1 MGKLT
6 TEQIQLELKL
16 NMEQAQQS
24 LAESKEKVAKLK
36 EEIFQMAAANEQGSE
51 AFKKAT
57 AELKEAEKAL
67 AGLGKESRQADKLY
81 VDFLKHVETAADTTG
96 SSIRGLQREA
106 KQLQAELNAQEI
118 GTEKYNELLLKLGK
132 VKVSLE
138 AEVRVQKEIAQAIR
152 DKSSV
157 AQVAGRIEQASLRD
171 LNAAA
176 AALNKQLESLAP
188 NTEEWIAASRNLKL
202 VDSQLEKIAQ
212 TTKDVAQVSNE
223 IDINSIPT
231 EFSKAFTAARASGEG
246 FFNSLKAGMASVN
259 SAMTTL
265 GPLAA
270 ITAIVSGLVLAYNQ
284 LSGLT
289 KQFSGL
295 RNDVANL
302 TGAVGAE
309 LEDITNKAKTITEVF
324 GSDWKET
331 IVAANT
337 VAKEFGITTTAA
349 LDLIRDGFIKGSD
362 VNGEFLEQLREYPA
376 QMKEAG
382 FSAKE
387 TFAILNRSVTEGI
400 YSDKGLDSLKEA
412 GLRIKNGEK
421 AALEGLKAIGLNGD
435 AIQKGLQNGTTS
447 LKKVVEDVG
456 GKLSQMG
463 QGSSVA
469 QKAISDIFSAPGEDA
484 GRRWLQIITNVNSIT
499 KEYSQNLTDAQKRVL
514 ENTELVERQNAA
526 LQTITLQLGSS
537 TSVIGNLFAK
547 IKTGV
552 LEGLAAVIDF
562 FSFFSQNISIG
573 IALFRD
579 FLVNTF
585 GEGTA
590 KSIIGFINRLTQ
602 DVINPF
608 LTYVVQ
614 GIPNAINKALS
625 YLGSGYQIPT
635 FTIGKIDFDVTAADA
650 RATLAKSRNEEY
662 ARLEKERAEMQKK
675 ANSEIMAGVAKSGE
689 AAKNTDSIIKVVSGS
704 IAALRKEVS
713 DLNTTLENAP
723 PEEQKAIAERLQA
736 ATVKLAE
743 AEERVNEARKA
754 AAGRVENVATISSRA
769 VNEISIGDKVAS
781 DVGIVEN
788 GIDYTQQIEDT
799 KTIILE
805 KAEAKRLANTEAAL
819 QGAVQMTQIAS
830 DAIFQIQA
838 QNDERLKQRQLKSI
852 DAKYAKE
859 LAAAK
864 GNEKE
869 TAAIQKKID
878 AEKAAVERAAFE
890 RNKNLQIKQALINGA
905 LAITSILAQWPKVDA
920 GISMG
925 IAIGV
930 AAATTAAQVAVI
942 ANTKFQKGA
951 VLSPMYPISS
961 DAATNMATLRAIT
974 SLPNKR
980 FAKGGIATGPSH
992 DGGGIKLINSQTGQM
1007 VGEMEGGEAYMIL
1020 SKETTSK
1027 NYGLIEALLSESLS
1041 GRNRKL
1047 FASGGV
1053 VVPAGLPSVNFQREA
1068 LYVPA
1073 EQAAKQTAIE
1083 LNPLLAEMQAM
1094 RQAFEQLPRDLKA
1107 HIVYT
1112 EIEETQSQVNNIRDF
1127 AGVK

>member
-1 MGKLT
+1 MNKLT

-16 NMEQAQQS
+16 NMEQAQKS
-24 LAESKEKVAKLK
+24 LK
-36 EEIFQMAAANEQGSE
+36 ETKDKVSELKEQLFQLAASNQKGSE
-51 AFKKAT
+51 AWNKTT
-57 AELKEAEKAL
+57 AALKEAEKELSAF
-67 AGLGKESRQADKLY
+67 AKESKQADKIY
-81 VDFLKHVETAADTTG
+81 TDFLTHVKTASDTNG
-96 SSIRGLQREA
+96 NSIRDLQREA
-106 KQLQAELNAQEI
+106 KKLQAELNAQSV
-118 GTEKYNELLLKLGK
+118 GTEKYNDLLLALGK
-132 VKVSLE
+132 VEVQLE
-138 AEVRVQKEIAQAIR
+138 AEKKTQKEIAQAIR

-171 LNAAA
+171 LRTAAE
-176 AALNKQLESLAP
+176 ALNRQIETLTP
-188 NTEEWIAASRNLKL
+188 NTQEWIAASRNLEL
-202 VDSQLEKIAQ
+202 VEARIEQIGKS
-212 TTKDVAQVSNE
+212 TNE
-223 IDINSIPT
+223 IDMQSIPS
-231 EFSKAFTAARASGEG
+231 EFAKAFNAARTSGEG
-246 FFNSLKAGMASVN
+246 FFASLKAGMSSLNGAL
-259 SAMTTL
+259 TTL
-265 GPLAA
+265 GPIAA
-270 ITAIVSGLVLAYNQ
+270 ITTIVSGLVLAYNQ
-284 LSGLT
+284 LSQLT
-289 KQFSGL
+289 KQFTGL
-295 RNDVANL
+295 RNDVANI
-302 TGAVGAE
+302 TGAVGDE
-309 LEDITNKAKTITEVF
+309 LEEITNKTKTVSEAFDVDFKEVL
-324 GSDWKET
+324 
-331 IVAANT
+331 VAANT
-337 VAKEFGITTTAA
+337 VAKEFGINTTQA
-349 LDLIRDGFIKGSD
+349 LDLIRDGLIKGSNL
-362 VNGEFLEQLREYPA
+362 NGEFLDQLREYPT
-376 QMKEAG
+376 QMREAG
-382 FSAKE
+382 FSAQE
-387 TFAILNRSVTEGI
+387 TFAILNKAVTEGI

-412 GLRIKNGEK
+412 QLRIKNGEK
-421 AALEGLKAIGLNGD
+421 AAIEGLDAIGLNGKEL
-435 AIQKGLQNGTTS
+435 QKNLQNGTIT

-456 GKLSQMG
+456 DKLKNIG
-463 QGSSVA
+463 EGSAVA

-484 GRRWLQIITNVNSIT
+484 GRRWLQIISNVNQIT
-499 KEYSQNLTDAQKRVL
+499 KDYTSNLTDAQKRIL
-514 ENTELVERQNAA
+514 ESTELTERQNAA
-526 LQTITLQLGSS
+526 LHSITLQLGSS

-562 FSFFSQNISIG
+562 FSFFKENIAIG
-573 IALFRD
+573 VALFRD

-590 KSIIGFINRLTQ
+590 KMIVGFINRLTQ

-608 LTYVVQ
+608 LIYVVQ
-614 GIPNAINKALS
+614 ALPNAINKVLS
-625 YLGSGYQIPT
+625 YFGSEYKIPT

-650 RATLAKSRNEEY
+650 RVNLSKAHNEELK
-662 ARLEKERAEMQKK
+662 RLEKERAEMQKR
-675 ANSEIMAGVAKSGE
+675 ANTEIAAGIQKGSIASKSTE
-689 AAKNTDSIIKVVSGS
+689 TAVKSVSGS
-704 IAALRKEVS
+704 IAALRDEVNK
-713 DLNTTLENAP
+713 LNTAFENAP
-723 PEEQKAIAERLQA
+723 PEEQRAVAERLQT

-743 AEERVNEARKA
+743 AEALLNKARKE
-754 AAGRVENVATISSRA
+754 AAGRADDVPTLQQNVAG
-769 VNEISIGDKVAS
+769 SIA
-781 DVGIVEN
+781 
-788 GIDYTQQIEDT
+788 TQQQTGQVDIIERSP
-799 KTIILE
+799 E
-805 KAEAKRLANTEAAL
+805 FWAEWEAKRQDLQTDIAQAAEEKRLENTKQYLAA
-819 QGAVQMTQIAS
+819 AVQVAQIAA

-852 DAKYAKE
+852 DTKYAKE

-890 RNKNLQIKQALINGA
+890 RNKNLQIKQAIINGA